1 MAEAVFIAGADGG
14 FTATDLARGPW
25 DPDAQHGRVPAAL
38 LMHAFEALPAAPGL
52 LIARVSYEF
61 IRPAPVAALTVRAD
75 VIRPGRRVQLL
86 EGSLI
91 GPGATEVVRARA
103 LQVQRADPTASQPVP
118 PGPALGPEAGRRD
131 APRIHREDMPSFG
144 TDAMD
149 IR

>member
-25 DPDAQHGRVPAAL
+25 DPDAQHGGAPAAL

-61 IRPAPVAALTVRAD
+61 IRPAPLGALTVRAD

-91 GPGATEVVRARA
+91 GPDLTLYIDRPPVGEWVCVDARTSIAEDGVGIADSVLYDERGRVGRATQA
-103 LQVQRADPTASQPVP
+103 L
-118 PGPALGPEAGRRD
+118 LI
-131 APRIHREDMPSFG
+131 APQ
-144 TDAMD
+144 
-149 IR
+149 